1 MSKIKIYLLILA
13 VAIVARRPWLYDAYQ
28 AYPIPLRRKPDLY
41 EKPGPAGYCRCLRL
55 FILRS
60 KKLLAYHYRL
70 RHRHRRCYAVCYRGP
85 RHDNLFI
92 YQQGFGFPGRCVFD
106 EPGKTNF

>member
-13 VAIVARRPWLYDAYQ
+13 VAIVAVALGYMMHIKPIQSLCAASLTYMKNPVLPVTAAVCAFLFYGVKNYWL
-28 AYPIPLRRKPDLY
+28 III
-41 EKPGPAGYCRCLRL
+41 GC
-55 FILRS
+55 
-60 KKLLAYHYRL
+60 
-70 RHRHRRCYAVCYRGP
+70 HRHRRCYAVCYRGP